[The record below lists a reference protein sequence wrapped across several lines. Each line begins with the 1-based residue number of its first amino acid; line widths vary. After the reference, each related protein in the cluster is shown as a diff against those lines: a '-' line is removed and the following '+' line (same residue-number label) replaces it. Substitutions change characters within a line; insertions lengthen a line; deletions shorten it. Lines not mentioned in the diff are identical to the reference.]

1 MWKCQEKPM
10 KPDLEA
16 RRRQLDILVGT
27 WDTTIT
33 PIAAD
38 GSPGQSSQ
46 ATDAY
51 AWSANGLFLQHD
63 VDATMDGQRILSME
77 ILAVEPDT
85 GRYTTRSY
93 DADGSIND
101 FLAEREGNAWRLTG
115 EQQRFAGTFSTDGLQ
130 LAGAWEQRGATGW
143 TPLMRVVLR
152 KRR

>member
-1 MWKCQEKPM
+1 M

-16 RRRQLDILVGT
+16 QRRRLDILVGT

-33 PIAAD
+33 PITAD

-77 ILAVEPDT
+77 ILAVEPGT
-85 GRYTTRSY
+85 GRYVTRSY
-93 DADGSIND
+93 DADGSMND
-101 FLAEREGNAWRLTG
+101 FAAELDGNIWRLIG
-115 EQQRFAGTFSTDGLQ
+115 AQQRFSGAFSPDGQ
-130 LAGAWEQRGATGW
+130 RLAGEWEQRTDAGW
-143 TPLMRVVLR
+143 RPLMRVALR
-152 KRR
+152 KRAGGQAPRP

>member
-1 MWKCQEKPM
+1 M

-16 RRRQLDILVGT
+16 PRRQLDILEGI

-38 GSPGQSSQ
+38 GSPGQSSR
-46 ATDAY
+46 AIDSY

-85 GRYTTRSY
+85 GRYVTRSY
-93 DADGSIND
+93 DADGSMND
-101 FLAEREGNAWRLTG
+101 FLAELEGRNWRLTG
-115 EQQRFAGTFSTDGLQ
+115 EQQRFDGTFSTDGLQ
-130 LAGAWEQRGATGW
+130 LAGEWEQRNATGW
-143 TPLMRVVLR
+143 RPLMRVVLR

>member
-1 MWKCQEKPM
+1 M
-10 KPDLEA
+10 KPNLEA

-33 PIAAD
+33 PLGPDGAA
-38 GSPGQSSQ
+38 GEPSR
-46 ATDAY
+46 ATDSY

-63 VDATMDGQRILSME
+63 VDAVMDGQRVQSME

-85 GRYTTRSY
+85 GRYLTRSY
-93 DADGSIND
+93 DADGSMND
-101 FLAEREGNAWRLTG
+101 FVAELDGNVWRLIG
-115 EQQRFAGTFSTDGLQ
+115 AQQRFSGTFSPDRQ
-130 LAGAWEQRGATGW
+130 ELAGGWEQRGAAGW

>member
-1 MWKCQEKPM
+1 M

-16 RRRQLDILVGT
+16 RRRQLDILVGV

-33 PIAAD
+33 PIGPDGAAGEPSRAID
-38 GSPGQSSQ
+38 S
-46 ATDAY
+46 Y

-77 ILAVEPDT
+77 ILAVDPDT

-93 DADGSIND
+93 DADGTMND
-101 FLAEREGNAWRLTG
+101 FLAELDGRHWRLIG
-115 EQQRFAGTFSTDGLQ
+115 ERQRFAGTLSADALE
-130 LAGAWEQRGATGW
+130 LAGEWEQRGIKGW
-143 TPLMRVVLR
+143 APLMRVMLR

>member
-1 MWKCQEKPM
+1 M

-16 RRRQLDILVGT
+16 RRRQLDILVGI

-46 ATDAY
+46 ATDTY

-93 DADGSIND
+93 DADGSMND

-115 EQQRFAGTFSTDGLQ
+115 KQQRFAGTFSTDGLE
-130 LAGAWEQRGATGW
+130 LAGEWEQRGATGW